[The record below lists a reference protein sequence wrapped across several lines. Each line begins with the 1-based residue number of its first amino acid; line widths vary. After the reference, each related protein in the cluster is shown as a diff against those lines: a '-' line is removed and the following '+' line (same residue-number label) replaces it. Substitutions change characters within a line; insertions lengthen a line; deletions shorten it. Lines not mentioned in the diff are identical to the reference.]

1 MVEESSSVKVAQLRR
16 IEVAGYKSIRDPIDV
31 EIAPLTIVAGAN
43 SSGKSSLIQPL
54 LLLKQTLEAQFD
66 PGPLRIDGDN
76 VRFSH
81 AREMTWGDGEELT
94 IGFTLPHRGVS
105 LRYHVRNGPSKND
118 EGDRRGAIALADM
131 TLHWHRRNRS
141 GRATFVEGSLDAKG
155 RESFAQAILGK
166 RGNLEQLEAKGFVR
180 DRCYLVPTV
189 RPKDLGSPM
198 PFPFLLQHAY
208 RLDLPLDV
216 LHVPGIRGNPER
228 DYRLTQVG
236 KRFPG
241 TFETYTASVIQS
253 WKDSSD
259 QRPLLQRLGSWLRA
273 LGLTWKVDVK
283 PVDDTRVR
291 LRVGRLPRSRRGGAR
306 DLVNIADVGFG
317 VSQVLPV
324 LVALL
329 AAEPGQIVCVEQPE
343 IHLHPRAQV
352 ALAEILLERASEGV
366 TVIAETHSGLLLR
379 GVQRAIAQRKAPP
392 DTVRLHWC
400 SRSEDGATVVFPA
413 TLDEA
418 GRFGDWPEDFA
429 DVELE
434 VEAGYLDAAAS
445 ALQETTR

>member
-1 MVEESSSVKVAQLRR
+1 MADQASPDSGHLRR
-16 IEVAGYKSIRDPIDV
+16 IEVSGYKSIRDAVQLD
-31 EIAPLTIVAGAN
+31 IAPLTIVAGAN
-43 SSGKSSLIQPL
+43 SSGKSSLIQPV

-76 VRFSH
+76 VRFAH
-81 AREMTWGDGEELT
+81 AHEMTWDDGEEFT
-94 IGFTLPHRGVS
+94 IGFSLAHRGIS
-105 LRYHVRNGPSKND
+105 LKYRVRNGSSKND
-118 EGDRRGAIALADM
+118 EEDRRGATALVDM

-141 GRATFVEGSLDAKG
+141 GRATFTEGPLDAKE

-166 RGNLEQLEAKGFVR
+166 RGSLEELEAKGFVR

-189 RPKDLGSPM
+189 RPKELGSAM

-259 QRPLLQRLGSWLRA
+259 QRPLLQRLGSWLRT

-291 LRVGRLPRSRRGGAR
+291 LRVGRLPRARRGGAR

-329 AAEPGQIVCVEQPE
+329 AAQPGQIVYVEQPE

-352 ALAEILLERASEGV
+352 ALAEILLERAAEGV

-392 DTVRLHWC
+392 ETVKLHWC
-400 SRSEDGATVVFPA
+400 TRDEDGATVVSTA

-429 DVELE
+429 DVELD

>member
-1 MVEESSSVKVAQLRR
+1 MKVAQLRR

-81 AREMTWGDGEELT
+81 AREMTWDDGEEFT
-94 IGFTLPHRGVS
+94 IGFSLAHRGVS
-105 LRYHVRNGPSKND
+105 LKYRVRNGFSKND
-118 EGDRRGAIALADM
+118 EVDRHGATALVDM
-131 TLHWHRRNRS
+131 TLHWYERNRP
-141 GRATFVEGSLDAKG
+141 GGVTFMEGPLDAKE

-166 RGNLEQLEAKGFVR
+166 RGSLGQFKPENLVR
-180 DRCYLVPTV
+180 DRCYLVPSV
-189 RPKDLGSPM
+189 RPKDLDSAM
-198 PFPFLLQHAY
+198 PFPFLLQYAY

-236 KRFPG
+236 TRFPG

-253 WKDSSD
+253 WKDNSD
-259 QRPLLQRLGSWLRA
+259 QKPLLQRLGSWLRT

-283 PVDDTRVR
+283 PVDDTKVR
-291 LRVGRLPRSRRGGAR
+291 LRVGRLPRARRGGAR

-329 AAEPGQIVCVEQPE
+329 AAQPGQIVYVEQPE

-400 SRSEDGATVVFPA
+400 TRNEDGATVVSTA